1 MNFFRLLPVLISF
14 LLVAAH
20 FFRAGQVFF
29 VILMLCMPL
38 LLLLRQSWVPVV
50 IQVVLLLAAVE
61 WLRTLIN
68 IAQLRVHTGEPWVRM
83 AVILGAVA
91 LFTAASGL
99 VLRNAALRAWFTPAQ
114 DRQSSGSG

>member
-1 MNFFRLLPVLISF
+1 MNFLRLLPVVISF

-20 FFRAGQVFF
+20 FFRSGQLIF

-38 LLLLRQSWVPVV
+38 LMLVRKSWVPVV

-68 IAQLRVHTGEPWVRM
+68 IAQLRMHSGEPWVRM
-83 AVILGAVA
+83 AVILAAVA

-99 VLRNAALRAWFTPAQ
+99 VLRHAALRAWFTPAK
-114 DRQSSGSG
+114 D

>member
-1 MNFFRLLPVLISF
+1 MNVLRLLPVLISF

-20 FFRAGQVFF
+20 FFRSGQL
-29 VILMLCMPL
+29 ILVTLALCIPL
-38 LLLLRQSWVPVV
+38 LLLVRQSWVPWV
-50 IQVVLLLAAVE
+50 IQVVLLLAAIE

-68 IAQLRVHTGEPWVRM
+68 IAQLRMHTGEFWMRM

-99 VLRNAALRAWFTPAQ
+99 VLRSAALQAWFSPSK
-114 DRQSSGSG
+114 D